1 MKRKNS
7 VGERKTLGSFI
18 NIDSNDSS
26 SIIDSYGGFDEYMTS
41 EEDMVQNFWNN

>member
-1 MKRKNS
+1 MAI
-7 VGERKTLGSFI
+7 GERKTLGSFI

-26 SIIDSYGGFDEYMTS
+26 SIIDSYGFDEYMTS